1 MMSMTLKQV
10 YNFNF
15 LLILVHSCS
24 PLYCKDDVLSDVP
37 RGLPWILERSL
48 SVIQIPNYSTVHL
61 DFSTSDMED
70 QWQLSSNALSSLVSG
85 WALQGNHDM
94 SSFLQANQDWS
105 TLMDG
110 LSLSQTMELRSS
122 ILHAQHMMGHWIW
135 WSFLRQEVPKHVQA
149 YLTPSSSTSL
159 SSPWVSGLVVY
170 IHKLYSLPKTQL
182 SHLVPF
188 INVFP
193 GTSTDR
199 RLFRDA
205 SLGQLGYVLDE
216 EMEGTLIAHVC
227 QVIVQWLGMPC
238 FQQDS
243 GQNMHSYS
251 WDTQGWIVDSVL
263 SLGHPGL
270 LLLQEIYKVFNL
282 HRLPVLSQP
291 DANRIIKILETTF
304 VVNEDHASEVVH
316 LDEVFAKFLVLPPNT
331 SASPRSASMP
341 SIIPALIAPP
351 TSSHQAASAL
361 SSGSN
366 VIVTD
371 VHATASSQFAG
382 DAIFQFL
389 LDIAP
394 VHLASAGKPYK
405 SVIPEDSWVS
415 LVVVHPSYNLT
426 YWFILETY

>member
-1 MMSMTLKQV
+1 MILKQV
-10 YNFNF
+10 YKFNF
-15 LLILVHSCS
+15 LLILFFSYS
-24 PLYCKDDVLSDVP
+24 PLYRKDDVLSDVP

-159 SSPWVSGLVVY
+159 SSPWVSDLVVY

-238 FQQDS
+238 FPARLWSKHAFLQLGYSGMDS
-243 GQNMHSYS
+243 G
-251 WDTQGWIVDSVL
+251 
-263 SLGHPGL
+263 
-270 LLLQEIYKVFNL
+270 F
-282 HRLPVLSQP
+282 
-291 DANRIIKILETTF
+291 
-304 VVNEDHASEVVH
+304 
-316 LDEVFAKFLVLPPNT
+316 
-331 SASPRSASMP
+331 
-341 SIIPALIAPP
+341 
-351 TSSHQAASAL
+351 
-361 SSGSN
+361 
-366 VIVTD
+366 
-371 VHATASSQFAG
+371 
-382 DAIFQFL
+382 
-389 LDIAP
+389 
-394 VHLASAGKPYK
+394 
-405 SVIPEDSWVS
+405 S
-415 LVVVHPSYNLT
+415 LVSGTSRTTSLAGNLQGVQPSSSSSTLST
-426 YWFILETY
+426 RRQSHH